1 MRRVAMAV
9 LTVGLTG
16 AVAAGCGPAMPAQ
29 YYPSG
34 NVPILSRVGPWAT
47 PTFAHN
53 YSITGEH
60 FSAPA
65 VGDFWGNGHQEVAA
79 GYPDGYLRVF
89 DPAKN
94 GQVVYS
100 FYTGPGAVH
109 SSPVV
114 TDVNK
119 DGHLDLV
126 VSNTSGDIWGVT
138 PSTGQ
143 QFFHQHIGNG
153 QTNNGAFATPAV
165 ADILNNGVND
175 IVETGWDQMLHV
187 WSTRWDGRTRTFPEL
202 PGFPLHLQDT
212 SWSSPAVADINHD
225 GKKEIVFGY
234 DCDGAP
240 GQYCRTR
247 YNSYGGFVTVI
258 RPDGTIQPGWPRFV
272 PHQVIWSTPAVADLT
287 GTGQLDV
294 VVGTGNM
301 PATMYDGGQQKMD
314 GGNVVNA
321 YVAST
326 GATLPGWPARV
337 AANATGSPAVG
348 DLNGDGKKETV
359 EIAEDGRLSVL
370 DSTGAT
376 TAITCVADS
385 FTSCPHWLHSSVSI
399 ADVFGDGHQ
408 QIVVGGEQWLD
419 VYSYHNGSLQLLA
432 RGWVGYGPVA
442 HQFTAAPTV
451 ANVNG
456 KASVLVATDADMPSG
471 GAAGVLYDWVMPNPL
486 GRADWPTFK
495 HDMARNG
502 HN

>member
-1 MRRVAMAV
+1 MRRFAVAV

-16 AVAAGCGPAMPAQ
+16 ALAAGCGPGLPAQ

-34 NVPILSRVGPWAT
+34 NGTLLNRLGPWAT
-47 PTFAHN
+47 PTFARN
-53 YSITGEH
+53 FSITGEH

-65 VGDFWGNGHQEVAA
+65 VGDFWGDGHQEVAA
-79 GYPDGYLRVF
+79 GYSDGYVRVF

-126 VSNTSGDIWGVT
+126 VANTSGDIWGVT
-138 PSTGQ
+138 PATGQ
-143 QFFHQHIGNG
+143 QFFHQHIGSG
-153 QTNNGAFATPAV
+153 ATNNGAFATPAV
-165 ADILNNGVND
+165 ADILGNGVND

-187 WSTRWDGRTRTFPEL
+187 WSTRWDGRTFPEL

-321 YVAST
+321 YVAAT
-326 GATLPGWPARV
+326 GATLPGWPAHV

-359 EIAEDGRLSVL
+359 EIAEDGRMSVL

-385 FTSCPHWLHSSVSI
+385 FTSCPHWMHSSVSI

-442 HQFTAAPTV
+442 HQFTATPTV
-451 ANVNG
+451 ATVNG
-456 KASVLVATDADMPSG
+456 KASVLVATDADMPG
-471 GAAGVLYDWVMPNPL
+471 GGVAGVLYDWVMPNPL